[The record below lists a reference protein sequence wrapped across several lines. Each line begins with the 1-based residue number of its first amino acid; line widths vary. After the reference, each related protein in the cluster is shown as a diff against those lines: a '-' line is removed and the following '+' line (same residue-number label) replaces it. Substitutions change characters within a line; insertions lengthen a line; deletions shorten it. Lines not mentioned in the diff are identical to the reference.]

1 MTYASLSPDPDAAL
15 AAALAGDVR
24 GVSVTT
30 SGSSGDPRT
39 ALVGAGALRAS
50 ADATH
55 ERLGGPGR
63 WLLAL
68 PADRIAGAQVL
79 VRSALAGYAPARM
92 RPGSFAPGVFAEAAI
107 ATRAVTPSGV
117 PLYVSLVPTQLRR
130 IVGDPLAAP
139 SLSVFDAILVGGA
152 AFRRED
158 APFNVVETYGS
169 TETAGGCVY
178 DGRPLSGVD
187 LALDADGRI
196 LVSGPVLFDGYAD
209 ESDDGT
215 ELREGAR
222 WLRMPDE
229 GELADGK
236 LSVLGRLDDVI
247 VTGAF
252 KVHPAVVERF
262 LLALPSVAEA
272 AVVGIPDEEWGER
285 VVALVVLAPGI
296 EALEE
301 DAFRAALTAALP
313 RHALP
318 RKVVTV
324 ESLPL
329 LDSGKIDRR
338 AARALVQPPTGGPRA
353 RDDA

>member
-1 MTYASLSPDPDAAL
+1 VTYASLSPDPDAAL

-30 SGSSGDPRT
+30 SGSSGEPR
-39 ALVGAGALRAS
+39 AVFVGGGALRAS

-63 WLLAL
+63 WFLAL

-92 RPGSFAPGVFAEAAI
+92 RPGRFDPGVFAQAAF
-107 ATRAVTPSGV
+107 AARVDTPSDV

-130 IVGDPLAAP
+130 ISSDPVAAS
-139 SLSVFDAILVGGA
+139 SLSVFGAILVGGA

-158 APFNVVETYGS
+158 APPNVIETYGS

-178 DGRPLSGVD
+178 DGHPLAGVD
-187 LALDADGRI
+187 VALDADGRI

-215 ELREGAR
+215 EFRGGAR
-222 WLRMPDE
+222 WLRMPDA
-229 GELADGK
+229 GELTGGRLA
-236 LSVLGRLDDVI
+236 VLGRLDDVI

-252 KVHPAVVERF
+252 KVHPAVVERA
-262 LLALPSVAEA
+262 LLALRSIAEA
-272 AVVGIPDEEWGER
+272 AVVAIPDDEWGER
-285 VVALVVLAPGI
+285 IVALVVPAPGI
-296 EALEE
+296 GAIEE
-301 DAFRAALTAALP
+301 DALRATLSAALP

-318 RKVVTV
+318 RDVVTV
-324 ESLPL
+324 ENLPL

-338 AARALVQPPTGGPRA
+338 AAQALALPPTGGSRA